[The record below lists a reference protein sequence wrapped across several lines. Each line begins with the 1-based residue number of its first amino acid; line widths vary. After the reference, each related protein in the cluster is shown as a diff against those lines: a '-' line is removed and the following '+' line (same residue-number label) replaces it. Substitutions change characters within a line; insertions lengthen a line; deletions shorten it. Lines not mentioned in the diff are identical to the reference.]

1 VDTDILVDG
10 VGGEDG
16 VVLLIDQGVV
26 WTKDVSLLV
35 RLLLGWCRGLL
46 VLLEDDDRKVVV
58 HTVTAVGG
66 VVQPGLTAVGV
77 NDTYAQSV

>member
-1 VDTDILVDG
+1 MDTDILVDG
-10 VGGEDG
+10 VGREDG

-46 VLLEDDDRKVVV
+46 VLLDVDDGEVVIHV
-58 HTVTAVGG
+58 VAAVGG
-66 VVQPGLTAVGV
+66 VVQPGFAAVGFT
-77 NDTYAQSV
+77 NTYA